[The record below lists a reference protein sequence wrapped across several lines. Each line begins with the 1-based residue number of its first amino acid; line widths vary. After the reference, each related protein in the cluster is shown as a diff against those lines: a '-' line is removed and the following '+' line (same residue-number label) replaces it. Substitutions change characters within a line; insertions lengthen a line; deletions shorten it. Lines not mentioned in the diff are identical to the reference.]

1 MRHQSAPPLS
11 GVLAAEVVEALPDIT
26 AVVDA
31 SGTIIAV
38 NRAWRMFALDNGGRP
53 ETTGVGVNYLD
64 VCERSAAAGCPEAAD
79 VVAGLE
85 AVLTG
90 QTTES
95 DREYPCPSPEVGR
108 WFNSRIVPL
117 SGATRGA
124 VVSHMNIS
132 RRKAS
137 ERQLEYRASHDP
149 LTGLANR
156 LLFTDRLKEAL
167 RHRPDRSHVAN
178 VGVLYIDLDKFK
190 HVNDT
195 YGNDAGD
202 DVLLHAAWGLRSA
215 IRAEDTVGR
224 LGGDE
229 FAVCAPSITERS
241 FEELT
246 QRVRVA
252 LDEPYRIH
260 GQRVR
265 VGRSVGAHLAAP
277 GQSVAE
283 ALRAATDDM
292 YLAKE
297 AGTYS
302 PLARQDP
309 AEEPAVSTAG

>member
-1 MRHQSAPPLS
+1 MRHDSAPPLS
-11 GVLAAEVVEALPDIT
+11 GAHAAEVVDALPDIT
-26 AVVDA
+26 AVLDA
-31 SGTIIAV
+31 SGTIITV

-53 ETTGVGVNYLD
+53 EATGVGVNYLD
-64 VCERSAAAGCPEAAD
+64 VCERAAAAGCPEAAD
-79 VVAGLE
+79 VMAGLE

-90 QTTES
+90 QTIES

-124 VVSHMNIS
+124 VVSHENIT
-132 RRKAS
+132 RRKTS

-195 YGNDAGD
+195 YGHDVGD
-202 DVLLHAAWGLRSA
+202 EVLLHAASGLRSGV
-215 IRAEDTVGR
+215 RTDDTVGR

-229 FAVCAPSITERS
+229 FAVCAPSISEEC
-241 FEELT
+241 FDELT
-246 QRVRVA
+246 QRVRAA
-252 LDEPYRIH
+252 LDKPYRIH
-260 GQRVR
+260 GRPVR
-265 VGRSVGAHLAAP
+265 VGGSVGAYLAAP
-277 GQSVAE
+277 GESVAE
-283 ALRAATDDM
+283 ALRLADDQM
-292 YLAKE
+292 YLDKK
-297 AGTYS
+297 AGGYS
-302 PLARQDP
+302 PVARQVP
-309 AEEPAVSTAG
+309 AEKPVVSTA

>member
-1 MRHQSAPPLS
+1 MRHDSAPPLS
-11 GVLAAEVVEALPDIT
+11 GALATEVVEALPHIT
-26 AVVDA
+26 AVLDA

-38 NRAWRMFALDNGGRP
+38 NRAWRMFTLDNDGRP

-64 VCERSAAAGCPEAAD
+64 VCERAAAAGCPEAAD
-79 VVAGLE
+79 VMAGLE

-90 QTTES
+90 QTIES
-95 DREYPCPSPEVGR
+95 DREYPCPSPDIGR
-108 WFNSRIVPL
+108 WFNSRIVLLP
-117 SGATRGA
+117 GATRGA
-124 VVSHMNIS
+124 VVSHVNIT
-132 RRKAS
+132 RRKTS

-195 YGNDAGD
+195 YGQDAGD
-202 DVLLHAAWGLRSA
+202 EVLLHAASGLRSVV
-215 IRAEDTVGR
+215 RAEDTVGR

-229 FAVCAPSITERS
+229 FAVCAPSITAEC
-241 FEELT
+241 FDELT
-246 QRVRVA
+246 QRVKVA
-252 LDEPYRIH
+252 LDKPFRIH
-260 GQRVR
+260 GQQVR
-265 VGRSVGAHLAAP
+265 VGRSVSAHLAAP

-283 ALRAATDDM
+283 ALRAATDKM

-302 PLARQDP
+302 PVARRDP
-309 AEEPAVSTAG
+309 AEEPVVSTA